1 MCKITIPI
9 ILLSFLFVHSAY
21 SQVGIGTTNPDTSAA
36 LDIESTSSGLL
47 IPRMTENE
55 KNNIEN
61 QATGLLI
68 YQTNE
73 NPGFYFFDGSEWL
86 PIGGEDMDWNISD
99 NNMYNMNSGNIGIG
113 NTNPSAKIHV
123 TGTTSTGGGNS
134 TIDLLNVDFESEAP
148 GDISTIPGGDYYNID
163 SDGSGCS
170 EVWAI
175 DNESPSI
182 NCSACDGQVA
192 IITYQSCYIQN
203 TLVLGPFTPSEES
216 ITIKFDYGYTPT
228 SNNIGDD
235 FRVQLFNETTG
246 SVEST
251 LITNTN
257 SPVDGSFDNSISV
270 TASNSYSIR
279 VRYRD
284 EFNAWGAEVDNIL
297 VQESGSGTIDNYVF
311 RLEDGQE
318 QDGYVLT
325 SDENGNATWK
335 APETSSS
342 SDDQILSINGNQ
354 LSIEDGNT
362 VTIPTGGGNG
372 SYTFENGLSEEP
384 SASVGLGGTLDQETI
399 IDLNDYDLVLQQSNQ
414 AGTYSY
420 GEFIIEGWDR
430 TVFTSYLEDNFAYFG
445 PNGYINASDDT
456 SIANSE
462 DLFDGN
468 TSFEDSGGNIYTVD
482 VLMGVGNDDEG
493 GSSMRMGS
501 IEYFVDGLDELMI
514 RAASVVPTRDG
525 EFDLGDPDRRWDNIY
540 VSGSVT
546 TSDINEKKNIKKLEY
561 GLSEV
566 LKIEPITFQWKG
578 KNYKG
583 VTKIPENLK
592 ETRIGFSAQ
601 NLQAVIPEVVK
612 THSWKPVD
620 EKNNF
625 QYIKNS
631 RLGVYYDD
639 IIPIVV
645 KAIQEQQEEIED
657 LKKIVQDLIEQNK
670 RLSKL
675 SKN

>member
-1 MCKITIPI
+1 
-9 ILLSFLFVHSAY
+9 
-21 SQVGIGTTNPDTSAA
+21 
-36 LDIESTSSGLL
+36 
-47 IPRMTENE
+47 
-55 KNNIEN
+55 
-61 QATGLLI
+61 
-68 YQTNE
+68 
-73 NPGFYFFDGSEWL
+73 
-86 PIGGEDMDWNISD
+86 
-99 NNMYNMNSGNIGIG
+99 
-113 NTNPSAKIHV
+113 
-123 TGTTSTGGGNS
+123 
-134 TIDLLNVDFESEAP
+134 
-148 GDISTIPGGDYYNID
+148 
-163 SDGSGCS
+163 
-170 EVWAI
+170 
-175 DNESPSI
+175 
-182 NCSACDGQVA
+182 
-192 IITYQSCYIQN
+192 
-203 TLVLGPFTPSEES
+203 
-216 ITIKFDYGYTPT
+216 
-228 SNNIGDD
+228 
-235 FRVQLFNETTG
+235 
-246 SVEST
+246 
-251 LITNTN
+251 
-257 SPVDGSFDNSISV
+257 
-270 TASNSYSIR
+270 
-279 VRYRD
+279 
-284 EFNAWGAEVDNIL
+284 
-297 VQESGSGTIDNYVF
+297 
-311 RLEDGQE
+311 
-318 QDGYVLT
+318 
-325 SDENGNATWK
+325 
-335 APETSSS
+335 
-342 SDDQILSINGNQ
+342 
-354 LSIEDGNT
+354 
-362 VTIPTGGGNG
+362 
-372 SYTFENGLSEEP
+372 
-384 SASVGLGGTLDQETI
+384 
-399 IDLNDYDLVLQQSNQ
+399 
-414 AGTYSY
+414 
-420 GEFIIEGWDR
+420 
-430 TVFTSYLEDNFAYFG
+430 
-445 PNGYINASDDT
+445 
-456 SIANSE
+456 
-462 DLFDGN
+462 
-468 TSFEDSGGNIYTVD
+468 
-482 VLMGVGNDDEG
+482 MGVGNDDEG